1 MRRLASW
8 TRVERSKF
16 EICWSIV
23 LGFWG
28 KTLNSQCLPSLRS
41 MSPSGGRGG
50 RRVAILLLGIM
61 LLIVELR
68 MTGARRFQ
76 SVTRICLDDWRI
88 ICVPSQDMIKA
99 LSVGHPKIS
108 ELKVYDNVVW
118 IMVAVLFW
126 IKNCLLSNSQQ
137 CSWFSIDSFISRL
150 LKKWLNTNCGM
161 GTTCWPGTHWGA
173 VM

>member
-8 TRVERSKF
+8 TRVERSEF

-23 LGFWG
+23 LCFL
-28 KTLNSQCLPSLRS
+28 TLSAFLH
-41 MSPSGGRGG
+41 SGACHPAGG
-50 RRVAILLLGIM
+50 GGGGG
-61 LLIVELR
+61 EG
-68 MTGARRFQ
+68 TGARRFQ

>member
-8 TRVERSKF
+8 TRVERSEF

-41 MSPSGGRGG
+41 MSPSGGGEGG
-50 RRVAILLLGIM
+50 EG
-61 LLIVELR
+61 
-68 MTGARRFQ
+68 TGARRFQ